1 MLVFIINASEMM
13 YISAIKCSL
22 LNLYFIQAQIEKN
35 DDIICLYPT
44 KNQIMHLHNE
54 KIIFKI

>member
-22 LNLYFIQAQIEKN
+22 LNFFCIQAQIEKN
-35 DDIICLYPT
+35 GDIICLYPT
-44 KNQIMHLHNE
+44 KNQNIHLHNE